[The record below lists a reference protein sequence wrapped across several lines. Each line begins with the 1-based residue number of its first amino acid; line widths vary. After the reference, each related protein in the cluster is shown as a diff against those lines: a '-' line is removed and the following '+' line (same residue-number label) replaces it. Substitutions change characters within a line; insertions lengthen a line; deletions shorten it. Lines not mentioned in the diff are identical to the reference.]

1 MKINELI
8 QDFVIQTS
16 TEEKTMLNK
25 LKEIKDIENFMEREQ
40 EVIRNPINKS
50 LVRPQNVTIKQWWLL
65 MDPQKTIQKIK
76 KVHRQAG

>member
-16 TEEKTMLNK
+16 NEEKTMLNK

-40 EVIRNPINKS
+40 EVIRNLINKS
-50 LVRPQNVTIKQWWLL
+50 LVRRIERDNKTMVVANGST
-65 MDPQKTIQKIK
+65 KTI
-76 KVHRQAG
+76 

>member
-16 TEEKTMLNK
+16 NEEKTMLNK

-40 EVIRNPINKS
+40 EVIRNLINKS
-50 LVRPQNVTIKQWWLL
+50 LVRRIERDNTTMVVANGSTKTIK
-65 MDPQKTIQKIK
+65 KIK

>member
-16 TEEKTMLNK
+16 NEEKTMLNK

-40 EVIRNPINKS
+40 EVIRNLINKS
-50 LVRPQNVTIKQWWLL
+50 LVRRIERDNKKMVVANGST
-65 MDPQKTIQKIK
+65 KTI
-76 KVHRQAG
+76 

>member
-16 TEEKTMLNK
+16 NEEKTMLNK

-40 EVIRNPINKS
+40 EVIRNLINQSFVGRIERDNKTMVVANGS
-50 LVRPQNVTIKQWWLL
+50 T
-65 MDPQKTIQKIK
+65 KTI
-76 KVHRQAG
+76 

>member
-16 TEEKTMLNK
+16 NEEKTMLNK

-40 EVIRNPINKS
+40 EVIRNLINKS
-50 LVRPQNVTIKQWWLL
+50 LVRRIERDDKTMVVANGSI
-65 MDPQKTIQKIK
+65 KTI
-76 KVHRQAG
+76 

>member
-16 TEEKTMLNK
+16 NEEKTMLNK

-40 EVIRNPINKS
+40 EVIRNLINKS
-50 LVRPQNVTIKQWWLL
+50 LVRRIERDDKTMVVANGST
-65 MDPQKTIQKIK
+65 KTI
-76 KVHRQAG
+76 